1 MDWIALQLADA
12 SFPTGGFAHSGGL
25 EAALQAGALEGRDA
39 LADFLDDALWQAGHL
54 TLPFVAAAHDCGRMA
69 RAACATWPSAFVAL
83 DEAHDAAMRSPVANR
98 ASRSQGR
105 AHLDAC
111 VRAFGCRALLDL
123 RESARTARS
132 PRHLAPVLGAT
143 LAVLGVARDDS
154 LQLHLHATARS
165 VVASAVRLGV
175 VGPGEAQRL
184 QASSAATQRAVLVEC
199 AGLEPA
205 AQCQSAP
212 LLDLLG
218 AGHDRLYS
226 RLFTS

>member
-25 EAALQAGALEGRDA
+25 EAALQAGALEEQGA
-39 LADFLDDALWQAGHL
+39 LAHFLDDALWQAGHL
-54 TLPFVAAAHDCGRMA
+54 TLPFVAAAHDEPTR
-69 RAACATWPSAFVAL
+69 FVAL
-83 DEAHDAAMRSPVANR
+83 DEAHDAALSSPVANR

-111 VRAFGCRALLDL
+111 LRAFGGRPLHEL
-123 RESARTARS
+123 RDAARSARS

-143 LAVLGVARDDS
+143 LRVLGVARDDANK
-154 LQLHLHATARS
+154 LHLHATARG
-165 VVASAVRLGV
+165 VVSAAVRLGV

-184 QASSAATQRAVLVEC
+184 QASSAMTQRAVLSAC
-199 AGLEPA
+199 SGLDPA
-205 AQCQSAP
+205 RQCQTAP
-212 LLDLLG
+212 LLELLG

>member
-25 EAALQAGALEGRDA
+25 EAALQAAALESPGA
-39 LADFLDDALWQAGHL
+39 MAHFLDDALWQAGHF
-54 TLPFVAAAHDCGRMA
+54 TLPYVAAAHGRPDA
-69 RAACATWPSAFVAL
+69 LVAL
-83 DEAHDAAMRSPVANR
+83 DGAHEAALRSAVANR

-111 VRAFGCRALLDL
+111 LRAFGGPRLHALRDAARAAD
-123 RESARTARS
+123 S

-143 LAVLGVARDDS
+143 LGVLGVEREDA
-154 LQLHLHATARS
+154 LQVHLHGTARG
-165 VVASAVRLGV
+165 VVSAAVRLGI
-175 VGPGEAQRL
+175 VGPGEGQRL
-184 QASSAATQRAVLVEC
+184 QASCAATQRAVLREC
-199 AGLEPA
+199 AGLEPQS
-205 AQCQSAP
+205 QCQTAP
-212 LLDLLG
+212 LVDLLG

>member
-25 EAALQAGALEGRDA
+25 EAALQAGALETRRARALPRRRA
-39 LADFLDDALWQAGHL
+39 LAGRAPDAAVRG
-54 TLPFVAAAHDCGRMA
+54 A
-69 RAACATWPSAFVAL
+69 RAHAPGPPRRVEFVAL
-83 DEAHDAAMRSPVANR
+83 DAAHDAALRSPVANR

-111 VRAFGCRALLDL
+111 VRAFGGQALHEL
-123 RESARTARS
+123 REAARAARS
-132 PRHLAPVLGAT
+132 PRHLAPVLGAS
-143 LAVLGVARDDS
+143 LARARRGARRRAAAAPARDGS
-154 LQLHLHATARS
+154 RR
-165 VVASAVRLGV
+165 RLGR
-175 VGPGEAQRL
+175 GAPRPRRPRRGAAPAGR
-184 QASSAATQRAVLVEC
+184 AAATQRAVLAEC

-205 AQCQSAP
+205 AQCQTAP

>member
-25 EAALQAGALEGRDA
+25 EAALQAGALEGLGA
-39 LADFLDDALWQAGHL
+39 LAHFLDDALWQAGRL
-54 TLPFVAAAHDCGRMA
+54 TLPFVGAAHDSGQMGLAA
-69 RAACATWPSAFVAL
+69 RGTWPSAFLAL
-83 DEAHDAAMRSPVANR
+83 DVAHDAALRSPVANR

-111 VRAFGCRALLDL
+111 VRAFGGRALREL
-123 RESARTARS
+123 RGAARAARS
-132 PRHLAPVLGAT
+132 PRHLAPVLGAS
-143 LAVLGVARDDS
+143 LGVLGVARDDA
-154 LQLHLHATARS
+154 LQLHLHATARC
-165 VVASAVRLGV
+165 VVSAAVRLGIA
-175 VGPGEAQRL
+175 GPGEAQRL
-184 QASSAATQRAVLVEC
+184 QASCASTLRAVLAEC
-199 AGLEPA
+199 GELEPA
-205 AQCQSAP
+205 AQCQTAP

>member
-25 EAALQAGALEGRDA
+25 EAALQAGALAAPGA
-39 LADFLDDALWQAGHL
+39 LAHFLDDALWQAGHL
-54 TLPFVAAAHDCGRMA
+54 TLPFVGAAHDDPA
-69 RAACATWPSAFVAL
+69 AFVAL
-83 DEAHDAAMRSPVANR
+83 DGARDAALRSPVANR

-111 VRAFGCRALLDL
+111 VRAFGGPALVEL
-123 RESARTARS
+123 REAARAARS
-132 PRHLAPVLGAT
+132 PRHLAPVLGAS
-143 LAVLGVARDDS
+143 LSVLGVARADA
-154 LQLHLHATARS
+154 LQLHLHATARG
-165 VVASAVRLGV
+165 VVSAAVRLGI

-184 QASSAATQRAVLVEC
+184 QAASAATQSAVLAEC
-199 AGLEPA
+199 AGLEPL

>member
-25 EAALQAGALEGRDA
+25 EAALAAGAVESPGA
-39 LADFLDDALWQAGHL
+39 LAHFLDDALWQAGHL
-54 TLPFVAAAHDCGRMA
+54 TLPYVAAAHDEP
-69 RAACATWPSAFVAL
+69 AALVAL
-83 DEAHDAAMRSPVANR
+83 DEAHDAALRSPVANR

-111 VRAFGCRALLDL
+111 LRAFGGPALHGL
-123 RESARTARS
+123 RDAVRSAGS

-143 LAVLGVARDDS
+143 LGVLGVARDDA
-154 LQLHLHATARS
+154 LQVHLHATARG
-165 VVASAVRLGV
+165 VVSAAVRLGI
-175 VGPGEAQRL
+175 VGPGEGQRL
-184 QASSAATQRAVLVEC
+184 QASSAATERAVIAEC
-199 AGLEPA
+199 AGLEPVD
-205 AQCQSAP
+205 QCQSAP

>member
-1 MDWIALQLADA
+1 MNWIALQLADA

-39 LADFLDDALWQAGHL
+39 LAHFLDDALWQAGHL
-54 TLPFVAAAHDCGRMA
+54 TLPFVAAAHECGQVA

-83 DEAHDAAMRSPVANR
+83 DEAHDAALRSPVANR

-111 VRAFGCRALLDL
+111 VRAFGGRALLEL
-123 RESARTARS
+123 RESTRAARS

-143 LAVLGVARDDS
+143 LAALGVARDDA

-199 AGLEPA
+199 AGLERP
-205 AQCQSAP
+205 AQCQIAP

-218 AGHDRLYS
+218 GGHDRLYS

>member
-25 EAALQAGALEGRDA
+25 EAALQAGALEGPGA
-39 LADFLDDALWQAGHL
+39 LAHFLDDALWTAGHL
-54 TLPFVAAAHDCGRMA
+54 TLPYVGAAHDEPTA
-69 RAACATWPSAFVAL
+69 LVAL
-83 DEAHDAAMRSPVANR
+83 DWAHDAALRSPVANR

-111 VRAFGCRALLDL
+111 LRAFGGPALHALRDACRAG
-123 RESARTARS
+123 S

-143 LAVLGVARDDS
+143 LGVLGVSRDDT
-154 LQLHLHATARS
+154 LQVHLHSTARGIVS
-165 VVASAVRLGV
+165 AAVRLGIA
-175 VGPGEAQRL
+175 GPGEGQRL
-184 QASSAATQRAVLVEC
+184 QASCAVTQRAVIAEC
-199 AGLEPA
+199 ARLTSA
-205 AQCQSAP
+205 SQCQTAP
-212 LLDLLG
+212 LVDLLG

>member
-25 EAALQAGALEGRDA
+25 EAALAAGALEEPGA
-39 LADFLDDALWQAGHL
+39 LAHFLGDVLWGAGHL
-54 TLPFVAAAHDCGRMA
+54 TLPFV
-69 RAACATWPSAFVAL
+69 RAAYDSPAEFVAL
-83 DEAHDAAMRSPVANR
+83 DEMHDAALRSPVANR

-111 VRAFGCRALLDL
+111 VRAFGGRPL
-123 RESARTARS
+123 RELREAARAARS
-132 PRHLAPVLGAT
+132 PRHLAPVLGAS
-143 LAVLGVARDDS
+143 LAALGVARDDA
-154 LQLHLHATARS
+154 LQLHLHATARGVLS
-165 VVASAVRLGV
+165 AAVRLGI

-184 QASSAATQRAVLVEC
+184 QASAVVTQRAVLAEC